1 MQEKMYDKMG
11 GTLSMPGLRR
21 RIGRDGEND
30 DWVALPALV
39 ARRGKKLQNMF
50 FSFQF

>member
-1 MQEKMYDKMG
+1 MYDKMG

-39 ARRGKKLQNMF
+39 ARLGKKLQYMF